1 MENLIPQNQLC
12 DSGCNLPAKFFS
24 TWTGRYRCSNSSN
37 SCPANKLKN
46 SDGIRKAHKD
56 GRIPNFTVED
66 RSKSHTSHRRKLIE
80 TKSFEELGHH
90 LRKKIVLE
98 EQEYKCLH
106 CQNSQWMGLRITL
119 ELDHI
124 DGNRQNNI
132 RSNLRGLCPNCHSIT
147 ETWKVGTTTGKKIR
161 KCSDSDI
168 VAAFKKT
175 DSLNQTLKELG
186 LNWGSVS
193 TVRKVLFRHG
203 LINKI

>member
-1 MENLIPQNQLC
+1 MENSIPHNQLC

-24 TWTGRYRCSNSSN
+24 KWTGRYRCSSSSN

-56 GRIPNFTVED
+56 GRIPNFTAED

-175 DSLNQTLKELG
+175 DSLNQALKELG

-203 LINKI
+203 LIDKI